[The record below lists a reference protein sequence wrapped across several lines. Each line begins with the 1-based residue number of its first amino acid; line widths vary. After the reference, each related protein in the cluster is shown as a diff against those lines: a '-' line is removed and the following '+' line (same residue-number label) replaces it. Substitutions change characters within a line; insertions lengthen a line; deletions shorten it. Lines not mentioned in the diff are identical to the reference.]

1 MDIKELYGHFLSSAG
16 VSTDSRSIRGGELF
30 IGLKGENF
38 DGGDYALK
46 ALSDGAALAVVDS
59 SSPAAASGDPRI
71 VAVPDT
77 LETLRQLAR
86 YHREHS
92 FVNGERLTVIGLT
105 GTNGKTTTKNLITRV
120 LSRKFHVTATE
131 GNLNNDIGV
140 PLSLLKINSSTE
152 IAVIEMGA
160 SHPGDIARL
169 TEVAE
174 PDYGLITNVGK
185 AHLLGFG
192 SFEGVKKA
200 KGQLYDWILGH
211 GKAVFV
217 NVDDEVL
224 KGMASD
230 RTGLETIPYGIDE
243 SGAIVLPS
251 DPSHPFLRMAVPS
264 EDGEKDGEETLLG
277 IETHLVGSYNAS
289 NVMAAIAVGRYFGVS
304 LEDAIAAVDEFVP
317 ENSRSQMMRC
327 GSNTVIADAYNANPS
342 SMAAALDNFSL
353 VEASRKAV
361 LLGDM
366 RELGEDSL
374 KEHEAVVKR
383 LAAIPLDLVC
393 LVGEEFGK
401 AVEAVGPVQGM
412 KLFKTSVE
420 LAGWLKENP
429 LNDTVVL
436 VKGSRGIQMEKAIE
450 ALSR

>member
-1 MDIKELYGHFLSSAG
+1 MDINKLYAIFKASGG
-16 VSTDSRSIRGGELF
+16 VNTDTRTIAPGQLF
-30 IGLKGENF
+30 VALKGENF
-38 DGGDYALK
+38 DGNAYALK
-46 ALSDGAALAVVDS
+46 ALSDGASLAVVNS

-92 FVNGERLTVIGLT
+92 FVNGKRLTVIGLT

-120 LSRKFHVTATE
+120 LSKKFNVTATE

-140 PLSLLKINSSTE
+140 PLSLLKINPSTE

-160 SHPGDIARL
+160 SHPGDIAHL

-174 PDYGLITNVGK
+174 PDYGLVTNVGK

-192 SFEGVKKA
+192 SFEGVRKA
-200 KGQLYDWILGH
+200 KGQLYDWVLEH

-217 NVDDEVL
+217 NVDDDVL
-224 KGMASD
+224 KGMVSERA
-230 RTGLETIPYGIDE
+230 GLEIIPYGIEE
-243 SGAIVLPS
+243 SGSIVLPS

-264 EDGEKDGEETLLG
+264 EGGEKEGEETLMG
-277 IETHLVGSYNAS
+277 VETHLVGSYNAT
-289 NVMAAIAVGRYFGVS
+289 NVIAAIAVGKYFGVS
-304 LEDAIAAVDEFVP
+304 LGDAIEAVGEFVP

-353 VEASRKAV
+353 VESPRKAV

-383 LAAIPLDLVC
+383 LGTLHLDLVC

-401 AVEAVGPVQGM
+401 AAAAAGLVSGM
-412 KLFKTSVE
+412 KLFKSSDE
-420 LAGWLKENP
+420 LAGWLEENP
-429 LNDTVVL
+429 LDNTVIL
-436 VKGSRGIQMEKAIE
+436 VKGSRGVRMEKAIE
-450 ALSR
+450 AL